1 MAAYVVAEVDVQ
13 DPVGYEEYKVLAA
26 ASIAQYGGRYIA
38 RGGEVAALESEP
50 APKRIAILEFPTLE
64 RARQWFSS
72 PEYTRARG
80 IRLRSAASRLYAV
93 AGVE

>member
-1 MAAYVVAEVDVQ
+1 MPAYVVAEVEVQ
-13 DPVGYEEYKVLAA
+13 DPVAYEEYKVLAA
-26 ASIAQYGGRYIA
+26 ASIAQYGGRYLA

-64 RARQWFSS
+64 RARQWFAS

-80 IRLRSAASRLYAV
+80 IRLRTASARLYAV